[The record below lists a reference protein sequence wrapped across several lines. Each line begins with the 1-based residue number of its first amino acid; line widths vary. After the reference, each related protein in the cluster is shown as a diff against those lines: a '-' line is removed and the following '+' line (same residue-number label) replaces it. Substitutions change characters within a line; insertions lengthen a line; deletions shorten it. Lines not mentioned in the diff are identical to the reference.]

1 MAKPPRKPACLMSEA
16 LLSEAIEHLNEGVI
30 LVDEELRL
38 IYRNA
43 AAARWTPKESL
54 ASPPTLVELVRTA
67 LSSRAPGT
75 ALLDARDP
83 SEERRV
89 LEARVVPLPRQRAAA
104 VFLRDVTERQRAE
117 EQLLSAAKLATVG
130 EIAAGVAHEI
140 RNPLGSIVTAVR
152 LLTSGKQ
159 RGAEARKS
167 LEDVVRKETSRVTK
181 ILEDFLVF
189 ARPRETPREEV
200 NLNVL
205 AGEVLA
211 ILEHDEDLAKG
222 VVIERKLAAELPRV
236 VGSPP
241 QIKQVIWNLVL
252 NAVQSMRG
260 KGTLTIA
267 TRGEEGRVRLDVA
280 DTGVGIAPEKLE
292 RIFELFYTDKKH
304 GTGLGLP
311 IARRIVDAHGGEIAV
326 ESALG
331 KGSRFTVRFP
341 AGTLDAPRTRG

>member
-1 MAKPPRKPACLMSEA
+1 MSEA
-16 LLSEAIEHLNEGVI
+16 LLSEAIEHLDEGVI

-38 IYRNA
+38 VYRNA
-43 AAARWTPKESL
+43 VAARWTPKGSL
-54 ASPPTLVELVRTA
+54 TSPPMLVELVRAA
-67 LSSRAPGT
+67 LASRAPGT

-83 SEERRV
+83 AEERRV

-104 VFLRDVTERQRAE
+104 VFLRDVTERKRAE
-117 EQLLSAAKLATVG
+117 EQLLAAAKLATVG

-159 RGAEARKS
+159 KGAEARKS
-167 LEDVVRKETSRVTK
+167 LEEVVRKETARVTK

-205 AGEVLA
+205 VREVLA
-211 ILEHDEDLAKG
+211 ILEHDEDQSKG
-222 VVIERKLAAELPRV
+222 IAIERKLAPDLPRV

-241 QIKQVIWNLVL
+241 QMKQVIWNLVL
-252 NAVQSMRG
+252 NAVQAMRG
-260 KGTLTIA
+260 KGTLTIS
-267 TRGEEGRVRLDVA
+267 TSSEGDRVRLDVA
-280 DTGVGIAPEKLE
+280 DTGVGIAREKLD

-311 IARRIVDAHGGEIAV
+311 IARRIADAHGGEVAV
-326 ESALG
+326 ESVLG
-331 KGSRFTVRFP
+331 KGSRFTVFLP
-341 AGTLDAPRTRG
+341 AGSLDAPRTRG

>member
-1 MAKPPRKPACLMSEA
+1 MSEA
-16 LLSEAIEHLNEGVI
+16 LLSEAIEHLDEGVI
-30 LVDEELRL
+30 LVDEDLRL
-38 IYRNA
+38 LYRNGA
-43 AAARWTPKESL
+43 ASRWTPKEIL
-54 ASPPTLVELVRTA
+54 ASPPTLVELVRSA
-67 LSSRAPGT
+67 FASRVPGT

-83 SEERRV
+83 FEERRV

-117 EQLLSAAKLATVG
+117 EQLLSAAKLASVG

-152 LLTSGKQ
+152 LLTSGRQK
-159 RGAEARKS
+159 GAEARKS
-167 LEDVVRKETSRVTK
+167 LEEVVRKETARVTK

-205 AGEVLA
+205 VGEVLA
-211 ILEHDEDLAKG
+211 ILEHDEDLSKG
-222 VVIERKLAAELPRV
+222 IGIDRRLAPDLPRV

-252 NAVQSMRG
+252 NAVQAMRG
-260 KGTLTIA
+260 KGTLTIE
-267 TRGEEGRVRLDVA
+267 TSMDNGWVRLDVA
-280 DTGVGIAPEKLE
+280 DTGVGIAREKLE

-326 ESALG
+326 ESVLG
-331 KGSRFTVRFP
+331 KGSRFTVRLP
-341 AGTLDAPRTRG
+341 AVSLDASKGRG